1 MPWFLLG
8 KQSIP
13 KVPKIASSQWRFTI
27 SQKKLWMAFILCMQ
41 INIKV
46 STSWYYYFWWKWPH
60 KSIATASLFYCD
72 AKHSGILRGPSLV
85 VLGGCSQKWVHP
97 FKLLNS
103 KICFIYIY
111 IYICIKKSR
120 MNWWN
125 ELSFACWYKFLDGYA
140 QNGGDLFDHGTILPV
155 VSHKSFDKS
164 RRSIE
169 FLHADSHRIIFGLTT
184 NLYLQKYLFRG
195 VLRERC
201 SENK

>member
-1 MPWFLLG
+1 MKTCYKLMPWFLLG

-27 SQKKLWMAFILCMQ
+27 SQKKLWMAFIWCMQ

-60 KSIATASLFYCD
+60 KSIATAFLFYCD

-111 IYICIKKSR
+111 IYVSR
-120 MNWWN
+120 NQEWIHEMSYLLHVDINFWMGMLKM
-125 ELSFACWYKFLDGYA
+125 EIF
-140 QNGGDLFDHGTILPV
+140 
-155 VSHKSFDKS
+155 
-164 RRSIE
+164 SIMA
-169 FLHADSHRIIFGLTT
+169 LYSQ
-184 NLYLQKYLFRG
+184 LYLTNHLINQEDRLNFCMLI
-195 VLRERC
+195 VTE
-201 SENK
+201 

>member
-1 MPWFLLG
+1 MKTCYKLMPWFLLG

-60 KSIATASLFYCD
+60 KSIATAFLFYCD

-111 IYICIKKSR
+111 IYNVSR
-120 MNWWN
+120 NQEWIDEMSYLLHVDINFWMGMLKM
-125 ELSFACWYKFLDGYA
+125 EIF
-140 QNGGDLFDHGTILPV
+140 
-155 VSHKSFDKS
+155 
-164 RRSIE
+164 SIMA
-169 FLHADSHRIIFGLTT
+169 LYSQ
-184 NLYLQKYLFRG
+184 LYLTNHLINQEDRLNFCMLI
-195 VLRERC
+195 VTE
-201 SENK
+201 